1 MAEADKELQKPVVDH
16 LKRLYEQYKS
26 NSKVFTATH
35 IGHLSLSIV
44 FVLSILLPFL
54 YLQIDERETSSQLEQ
69 LSQRIAQQEQHVA
82 VYRQSMTGLK
92 KVFEAVENTPKPLEG
107 YIQAL
112 EKEAGGGP
120 VAALPGGIKPVQ
132 ESCGSPSNRDAWMDC
147 RIRQYMAARAAQW
160 QAILANEIATPLE
173 TLNNKEFDQ
182 WKADLQ
188 AGMKK
193 LAERARSEM
202 ASNPRF
208 WREFNQNAPVYRSMV
223 DGVHQFWADHRFEEI
238 GRRMEEAASV
248 WRADVEKL
256 NNKKEEIQ
264 KSKEGLNNALK
275 NIKTRFG
282 KLGLELKDAI
292 LLAPVAFSALFM
304 LAAMN
309 LCKNIR
315 LRKSFHRLFQS
326 KDPQKAVLTDS
337 EVALAMPLWVDPLS
351 PPLQRKIKSA
361 VLLIPALASFLT
373 LLVVFYCWT
382 MPDTFPSLTGLDCM
396 KYSFYYLIGA
406 GLFFIGFQRIRS
418 AVRNYGPF
426 SAAGES

>member
-26 NSKVFTATH
+26 NSKVFAATH

-54 YLQIDERETSSQLEQ
+54 YLQIDERETNTELRQ
-69 LSQRIAQQEQHVA
+69 LSQRIAKQEQHVA

-315 LRKSFHRLFQS
+315 LRKSFIPPAATQDQIRRAAHPRACVVRDPAGRFLLLDHARHLSKPDRPGLHEVQLLLPDRRRPFFHRVSARPKRCQ
-326 KDPQKAVLTDS
+326 
-337 EVALAMPLWVDPLS
+337 ELWP
-351 PPLQRKIKSA
+351 
-361 VLLIPALASFLT
+361 
-373 LLVVFYCWT
+373 
-382 MPDTFPSLTGLDCM
+382 
-396 KYSFYYLIGA
+396 
-406 GLFFIGFQRIRS
+406 FFSG
-418 AVRNYGPF
+418 G
-426 SAAGES
+426 

>member
-54 YLQIDERETSSQLEQ
+54 YLQIDERETNTELRQ
-69 LSQRIAQQEQHVA
+69 LSQRIAKQEQHVA

-282 KLGLELKDAI
+282 KLGLELEDAI

-315 LRKSFHRLFQS
+315 LRKSFIPPAATQDQIRRAAHPRACVVRDPAGRFLLLDHARHLSKPDRPGLHEVQLLLPDRRRPFFHRVSAHPKRCQ
-326 KDPQKAVLTDS
+326 
-337 EVALAMPLWVDPLS
+337 ELWP
-351 PPLQRKIKSA
+351 
-361 VLLIPALASFLT
+361 
-373 LLVVFYCWT
+373 
-382 MPDTFPSLTGLDCM
+382 
-396 KYSFYYLIGA
+396 
-406 GLFFIGFQRIRS
+406 FFSG
-418 AVRNYGPF
+418 G
-426 SAAGES
+426 

>member
-282 KLGLELKDAI
+282 KLGLELEDAI

-315 LRKSFHRLFQS
+315 LRKSFIPPAATQDQIRRAAHPRACVVPDPAGRFLLLDHARHLSKPDRPGLHEVQLLLPDRRRPFFHRVSAHPKRCQ
-326 KDPQKAVLTDS
+326 
-337 EVALAMPLWVDPLS
+337 ELWP
-351 PPLQRKIKSA
+351 
-361 VLLIPALASFLT
+361 
-373 LLVVFYCWT
+373 
-382 MPDTFPSLTGLDCM
+382 
-396 KYSFYYLIGA
+396 
-406 GLFFIGFQRIRS
+406 FFSG
-418 AVRNYGPF
+418 G
-426 SAAGES
+426 